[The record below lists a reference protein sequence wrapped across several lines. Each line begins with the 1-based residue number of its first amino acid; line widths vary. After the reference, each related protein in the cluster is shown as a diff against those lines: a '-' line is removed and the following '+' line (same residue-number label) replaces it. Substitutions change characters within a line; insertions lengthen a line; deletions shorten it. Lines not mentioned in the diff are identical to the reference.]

1 MYQTKQIQVIFMCN
15 GKGPCKYT
23 IKVNGKDNH
32 SNVNLTP
39 YSMFTL
45 NIDVSQLKTEPAQ

>member
-1 MYQTKQIQVIFMCN
+1 M
-15 GKGPCKYT
+15 GKGHVSKYT
-23 IKVNGKDNH
+23 IKVNSKDNH